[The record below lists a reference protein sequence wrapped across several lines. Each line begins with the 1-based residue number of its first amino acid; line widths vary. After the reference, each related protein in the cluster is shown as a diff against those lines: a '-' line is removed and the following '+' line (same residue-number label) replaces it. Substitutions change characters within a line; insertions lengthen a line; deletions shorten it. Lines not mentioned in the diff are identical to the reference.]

1 MSVKSKSHIAD
12 DGCDNDKDN
21 DEPMNQVNQI
31 PLDFRPTPDSTHKND
46 SKSWYWFNLIAENEY
61 NIYPAFSCSKSNSIH
76 SGISN

>member
-31 PLDFRPTPDSTHKND
+31 LLDFRPSPDSTHTKTTASLD
-46 SKSWYWFNLIAENEY
+46 IDLI
-61 NIYPAFSCSKSNSIH
+61 
-76 SGISN
+76 

>member
-31 PLDFRPTPDSTHKND
+31 PLDFRPTPDSTHK
-46 SKSWYWFNLIAENEY
+46 KRQQVLIL
-61 NIYPAFSCSKSNSIH
+61 I
-76 SGISN
+76 